1 MAWSDACSV
10 GEADWGWAEW
20 KGRAYAG
27 ALGRSIGGGVAE
39 DGYDRGLWAWWV
51 KGRTE
56 HGGSMAGKEAAKFR
70 AGREAARALAGLVM
84 VGVLVVLSACS
95 SLPRTPVPAELVEGA
110 RVAGLHGV
118 RFWGDQADEKL
129 ISRFMESIER
139 ERAAAGLAADEELPD
154 ADYLALSGGGQD
166 GAFGAGLLCGWT
178 ARGDRPTFKVV
189 TGISTGALI
198 APFAFAG
205 PEYDFVLRE
214 VYTTISTR
222 DIEKERSILGGL
234 TSDAM
239 ADVHPLRDLIARYV
253 DESFV
258 AKVAAGYRAGRLLLL
273 GTTNMDAQRPV
284 MWSMGALAASGHPE
298 SVRLFRDIMLASASI
313 PGVFPPVMF
322 EVEAV
327 DGGRYD
333 EMHCDG
339 GVSTQVF
346 LYPAAFSFRDLPGEA
361 AAKRTRH
368 LYVIRNAKLSPTHE
382 AIKRKILPIT
392 GRAIATLIKTQGV
405 GDLYRIYLGSQR
417 DGLDFN
423 LASIPEDFRAE
434 STEAFDPGYMMPLFQ
449 PG

>member
-1 MAWSDACSV
+1 MR
-10 GEADWGWAEW
+10 
-20 KGRAYAG
+20 K
-27 ALGRSIGGGVAE
+27 
-39 DGYDRGLWAWWV
+39 
-51 KGRTE
+51 RTE
-56 HGGSMAGKEAAKFR
+56 SVSAASGGAR
-70 AGREAARALAGLVM
+70 AGLALIMAS
-84 VGVLVVLSACS
+84 VLAILSACS

-110 RVAGLHGV
+110 RVSGLHGV

-129 ISRFMESIER
+129 INRFMESIER
-139 ERAAAGLAADEELPD
+139 ERAAAGLTAEEELPD

-166 GAFGAGLLCGWT
+166 GAFGAGVLCGWT
-178 ARGDRPTFKVV
+178 ARGDRPSFKVV

-198 APFAFAG
+198 APFTFAG

-222 DIEKERSILGGL
+222 DIEQERSILGGL

-239 ADVHPLRDLIARYV
+239 ADVHPLRELIARYV
-253 DESFV
+253 DEDFV

-284 MWSMGALAASGHPE
+284 MWSMGALAASGHPD

-322 EVEAV
+322 EVEAS
-327 DGGRYD
+327 DGGKYD

-361 AAKRTRH
+361 TAKRTRH

-382 AIKRKILPIT
+382 PIKRKILTIT
-392 GRAIATLIKTQGV
+392 ERAIATLIKTQGV

-434 STEAFDPGYMMPLFQ
+434 SEESFDPKYMRPLFQ
-449 PG
+449 RGYDLASAGYPWAKAPPGFEPPVQRVKSGHRSGVGAGR